1 MRHQSGDEVSDDGVE
16 NRKKSASQLNP
27 TLNAGDTT
35 MIKTALTAALV
46 IGSMSVALAS
56 EFDANLGNRYPQATQ
71 SFQTSNVALTGS
83 VANSE
88 KAWFDRASRSF
99 GGGY

>member
-1 MRHQSGDEVSDDGVE
+1 
-16 NRKKSASQLNP
+16 
-27 TLNAGDTT
+27 

-56 EFDANLGNRYPQATQ
+56 EFDPNLGNRYPQAQ
-71 SFQTSNVALTGS
+71 SFQTSNVAMTGHAA
-83 VANSE
+83 VNGE
-88 KAWFDRASRSF
+88 KAWLDRASRSF

>member
-1 MRHQSGDEVSDDGVE
+1 
-16 NRKKSASQLNP
+16 
-27 TLNAGDTT
+27 

-56 EFDANLGNRYPQATQ
+56 EFDPNLGNRYPQAQ
-71 SFQTSNVALTGS
+71 SFQTSNVAMTGHAA
-83 VANSE
+83 VNGE
-88 KAWFDRASRSF
+88 KAWIDRASRSF

>member
-1 MRHQSGDEVSDDGVE
+1 
-16 NRKKSASQLNP
+16 
-27 TLNAGDTT
+27 

-56 EFDANLGNRYPQATQ
+56 EFDPNLGNRYPQATQ
-71 SFQTSNVALTGS
+71 SFQSRNVALASGTVVGG
-83 VANSE
+83 E
-88 KAWFDRASRSF
+88 QAWIDRASRSF

>member
-1 MRHQSGDEVSDDGVE
+1 
-16 NRKKSASQLNP
+16 
-27 TLNAGDTT
+27 

-56 EFDANLGNRYPQATQ
+56 EFDPNLGNRYPQATQ
-71 SFQTSNVALTGS
+71 AFQTSNVALTGS
-83 VANSE
+83 VANSGE

>member
-1 MRHQSGDEVSDDGVE
+1 
-16 NRKKSASQLNP
+16 
-27 TLNAGDTT
+27 

-56 EFDANLGNRYPQATQ
+56 EFDANLGNRYPQAQ
-71 SFQTSNVALTGS
+71 SFQTSNVAMTGHAA
-83 VANSE
+83 VNGE
-88 KAWFDRASRSF
+88 KAWLDRASRSF